1 VNHMSQLYRQSLFFV
16 EQERA
21 DKAEALVESL
31 IEEELAEDTLLQSL
45 QSIDDD
51 TGIVEVRF
59 YTEQKLDDWTQLLV
73 IQYTEPDTYD
83 LNCEDW

>member
-1 VNHMSQLYRQSLFFV
+1 MKHMSQLYRQSLFFV

-31 IEEELAEDTLLQSL
+31 IEEAEGTLL

-59 YTEQKLDDWTQLLV
+59 HTEQKLDNWTQLLV
-73 IQYTEPDTYD
+73 IQYTEPDTYI